1 MTVSRNMYEYARG
14 KRKRNQWRKSFRD
27 SMMYFHRF
35 SKEGDTFALQAS
47 LTESERTSI
56 SYAVLYPNQ
65 KWFFFFCI
73 YTKKKQ
79 QLASRK
85 KKINSWIGKTVTIAY
100 IIYKKEKRRVIDCRE
115 PPLKC
120 LSGLHIFKVDHTHQ
134 YL

>member
-1 MTVSRNMYEYARG
+1 M
-14 KRKRNQWRKSFRD
+14 
-27 SMMYFHRF
+27 
-35 SKEGDTFALQAS
+35 
-47 LTESERTSI
+47 
-56 SYAVLYPNQ
+56 
-65 KWFFFFCI
+65 FFFFCI